1 LTTAGRRVIVRPW
14 EIVLGGGGAAMARTT
29 TTEEGR
35 DVADAMKAVRRG
47 RPVYIRRQGRKAY
60 VLLSVRRFHRMLERL
75 EDLEDAADA
84 DRAIREFEAS
94 GARAIPW
101 ERIKRELGLA

>member
-1 LTTAGRRVIVRPW
+1 
-14 EIVLGGGGAAMARTT
+14 MARTT

-84 DRAIREFEAS
+84 DRPRREFEAS